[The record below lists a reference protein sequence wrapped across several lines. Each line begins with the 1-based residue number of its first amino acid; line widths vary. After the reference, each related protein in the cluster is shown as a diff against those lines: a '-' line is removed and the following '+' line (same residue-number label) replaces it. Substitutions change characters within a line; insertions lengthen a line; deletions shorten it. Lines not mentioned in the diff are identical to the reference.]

1 MADRYEQNK
10 GDELGSN
17 MTGMRLKKR
26 KRALKLRAKKKL
38 ELKELKELNKKRREQ
53 LKERTLQYEKEY
65 AEEERKIIELK
76 REARKNGCFY
86 KEAEP
91 KVVFVIRIKGV
102 NKIPPKV
109 RSVFRLLRLLQIH
122 NGTFVK
128 VNKASKQLLKIVE
141 PYVTYGYVSLP
152 TVRKLIYKR
161 GYLRFG
167 KMGKYTRKRIQN
179 NADISTRLGKY
190 GIHGIEDIVY
200 QIYTCGKY
208 FTKVNRALWTFKLK
222 PPKKGFKAKRHG
234 FNEPRKG
241 DWGNRE
247 ELINELIKRMI

>member
-1 MADRYEQNK
+1 MADRYEESK
-10 GDELGSN
+10 GDNLGKK
-17 MTGMRLKKR
+17 MTDTQKKNKKR
-26 KRALKLRAKKKL
+26 SLNVRAKKKNVL
-38 ELKELKELNKKRREQ
+38 EKIKALNEKRKNE
-53 LKERTLQYEKEY
+53 LKERTLLYEKEY
-65 AEEERKIIELK
+65 LEDERKIIELK
-76 REARKNGCFY
+76 RKARESGCFY

-109 RSVFRLLRLLQIH
+109 RTVFRLLRLLQLH

-152 TVRKLIYKR
+152 TIRKLLYKR

-167 KMGKYTRKRIQN
+167 KKGKYTRKRIQHN
-179 NADISTRLGKY
+179 SEISACLGKY

-200 QIYTCGKY
+200 QIYKCGKH

-247 ELINELIKRMI
+247 ELINELLKRMI

>member
-1 MADRYEQNK
+1 MADRYDAKTGDDLGNK
-10 GDELGSN
+10 
-17 MTGMRLKKR
+17 MVGMKLKTNKR
-26 KRALKLRAKKKL
+26 KFSLKRKKKL
-38 ELKELKELNKKRREQ
+38 DLEKFKNLNKKRRHQ
-53 LKERTLQYEKEY
+53 LLERTLQYEKEY
-65 AEEERKIIELK
+65 AEDERKIVELK

-109 RSVFRLLRLLQIH
+109 RSVFRLLRLLQLH

-152 TVRKLIYKR
+152 MIRKLIYKR

-167 KMGKYTRKRIQN
+167 KNGKYTRKRIQHN
-179 NADISTRLGKY
+179 SDICARLGKY
-190 GIHGIEDIVY
+190 GIYGVEDIVY
-200 QIYTCGKY
+200 QIYKCGKY

-247 ELINELIKRMI
+247 ELINELLKRMI